1 MDHSN
6 VQFFID
12 SEAGLEK
19 YWFANSQPQQNF
31 RWKLRDPLLL
41 FCLLLPLIVINRETG
56 LIQYTF
62 VDRFYREIFFRQ
74 ELQLCFDDGML
85 TCCGFKCRFYGFE
98 RNCGGLPS

>member
-1 MDHSN
+1 MDHPN

-31 RWKLRDPLLL
+31 RWKLGHLLLL

-56 LIQYTF
+56 LIIHYTF
-62 VDRFYREIFFRQ
+62 VDRFYREFFSVRSFNLALIM
-74 ELQLCFDDGML
+74 EC
-85 TCCGFKCRFYGFE
+85 
-98 RNCGGLPS
+98 